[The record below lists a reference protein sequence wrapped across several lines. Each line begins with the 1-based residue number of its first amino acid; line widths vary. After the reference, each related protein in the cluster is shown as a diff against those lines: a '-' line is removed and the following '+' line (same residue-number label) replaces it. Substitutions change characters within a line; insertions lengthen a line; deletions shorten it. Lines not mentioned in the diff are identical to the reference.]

1 MSAQPNAP
9 RESYL
14 FTSESVAAGHPDK
27 IADQISDA
35 VVDAFLARDPR
46 ARVACETLVADN
58 YIVLAGE
65 FRALDDAVFSDV
77 RDHAQRI
84 VREFL
89 RELGYTDHA
98 SGIDAERCEIVVRF
112 NHQSADI
119 AQGVDRPDRQQG
131 AGDQG
136 SMFGY
141 ATRETDVLM
150 PKPIWLAH
158 QLMRRQAEVRRS
170 GVLPWLRPDG
180 KAQVTVRYVHG
191 APSKVDTVVLST
203 QHAAG
208 ITHQT
213 IEREVIRQI
222 IEPVIPEA
230 DRAPGIR
237 YLINP
242 SGRFEIGG
250 PSGDTGLTGR
260 KIVVDTYGGSCP
272 HGGGAFSG
280 KDPSKVD
287 RSAAYMAR
295 YIAKNVVAANLAER
309 CTVQL
314 AYAIGIAEP
323 VSLLVDTHR
332 TGTVPDAALEAAV
345 PSVFPLT
352 PREMIEALDL
362 LRPIYRCTA
371 VYGHFGREEAAFTWE
386 RTDRIDTLRRAIG
399 M

>member
-1 MSAQPNAP
+1 
-9 RESYL
+9 L

-27 IADQISDA
+27 LADQISDTI
-35 VVDAFLARDPR
+35 VDAFLMRDPH

-65 FRALDDAVFSDV
+65 FSTADESIFREV

-84 VREFL
+84 IREFL
-89 RELGYTDHA
+89 RSVGYTDHA
-98 SGIDAERCEIVVRF
+98 SGIDVEGCEIVARF

-119 AQGVDRPDRQQG
+119 AQGVDRPDREQG

-136 SMFGY
+136 AMFGY
-141 ATRETDVLM
+141 AARETDVLM

-158 QLMRRQAEVRRS
+158 ALMRRQAAVRA
-170 GVLPWLRPDG
+170 GGLLPWLRPDG
-180 KAQVTVRYVHG
+180 KSQVTVRYRDDAAAEVE
-191 APSKVDTVVLST
+191 TVVLST
-203 QHAAG
+203 QHAPEV
-208 ITHQT
+208 TQDT
-213 IEREVIRQI
+213 IRREVIRHI
-222 IEPVIPEA
+222 IEPVIAEI

-242 SGRFEIGG
+242 TGRFEIGG

-260 KIVVDTYGGSCP
+260 KIIVDTYGGSCP

-295 YIAKNVVAANLAER
+295 YIAKNIVASGLAER

-314 AYAIGIAEP
+314 AYAIGVAEP
-323 VSLLVDTHR
+323 VSLLVDTH
-332 TGTVPDAALEAAV
+332 GTADVSDAALEAAV

-352 PREMIEALDL
+352 PRTMTDALEL
-362 LRPIYRCTA
+362 MRPIYRSTA

-386 RTDRIDTLRRAIG
+386 RTDRIDALRHALGR
-399 M
+399 